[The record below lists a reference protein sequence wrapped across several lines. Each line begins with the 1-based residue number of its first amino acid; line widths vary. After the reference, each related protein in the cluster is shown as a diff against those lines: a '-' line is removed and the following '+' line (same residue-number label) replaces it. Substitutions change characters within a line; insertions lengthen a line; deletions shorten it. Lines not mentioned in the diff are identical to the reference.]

1 MARRD
6 RRPRVFWTSADVAR
20 ALGVGVSSIKRWTDE
35 GELRS
40 IRTVG
45 GHRRYELGALWQF
58 ARARNLTTEGLPP
71 LDDVAIDP
79 SALIAP
85 SAEELCGTL
94 VAALRDGDSV
104 VIRRALARHAVW
116 DGGPASF
123 FDRIVGRALELIGD
137 DWAAGDA
144 TVDEEHRA
152 SAALVEWLERL
163 RPESEPSPQLALLS
177 CPPGELHEIP
187 LRMARVIL
195 EWNGWSTDY
204 LGASLPW
211 DAFVNAIESHRP
223 RLVLSSARSA
233 EAFEGQGFAKIAAL
247 CHRRNTLLG
256 IGGHWARGGV
266 RRSDSILRFRSI
278 RGFERWLRS
287 YHQPETPTVRF

>member
-1 MARRD
+1 MPRCD
-6 RRPRVFWTSADVAR
+6 RRLRIFWTSADVAR
-20 ALGVGVSSIKRWTDE
+20 ALGAGVSSIKRWTDD

-45 GHRRYELGALWQF
+45 GHRRYELGAVWQF
-58 ARARNLTTEGLPP
+58 ARSRALSTDSLPP
-71 LDDVAIDP
+71 LDEIDVDP
-79 SALIAP
+79 AGLIAP

-94 VAALRDGDSV
+94 VAALREGDAPV
-104 VIRRALARHAVW
+104 VRRALARHAIW
-116 DGGPASF
+116 DGGSAAF
-123 FDRIVGRALELIGD
+123 FDRIIGRALELIGD

-144 TVDEEHRA
+144 TADEEHRA
-152 SAALVEWLERL
+152 SNTLIDWLERL
-163 RPESEPSPQLALLS
+163 RPAGEPTAGLALLC

-187 LRMARVIL
+187 LRLARTIL

-211 DAFVNAIESHRP
+211 EAFANAIESHRP

-233 EAFEGQGFAKIAAL
+233 EPFEGEPFQRIAAL
-247 CHRRNTLLG
+247 CRRRNAALG

-266 RRSDSILRFRSI
+266 RRYDSILRFRSI

-287 YHQPETPTVRF
+287 S